1 MRIKVVPGASRSEVV
16 GVLGDRLKL
25 RVSAPAEG
33 GKANRAVVDLLKDV
47 LGVEDVEITRG
58 VSSSEKK
65 VRVYGDCDLSRFPFS
80 VSRA

>member
-1 MRIKVVPGASRSEVV
+1 VPGASRSEIV

-33 GKANRAVVDLLKDV
+33 GKANRAIVTLLKDV
-47 LGVEDVEITRG
+47 LGVENVEITRG
-58 VSSSEKK
+58 VSRSEKT
-65 VRVYGDCDLSRFPFS
+65 VRVYGDCDLSRFPFF